1 MDLPATTTAS
11 LAPTWPS
18 DRTAFV
24 STTGHASKD
33 PSAPEASAEARRPY
47 QARLALVVAVAIAA
61 ASIAFA
67 ASRLAPSTSGR
78 AVAGT
83 SLPARSASYLGVYA
97 PGSPRAYWP
106 VTDFAKAAGRRP
118 NIVGYFSGWTQPFEE
133 SFAKRAR
140 SHGAV
145 TIVQIDPTYA
155 LIQGIAAGAY
165 DSYLRSYAGSVRDF
179 GHPVIIGFGH
189 EMNAPWYSWG
199 YGHVPASTFVAAWR
213 HIVTLFRRQNAH
225 NVTWLWTI
233 QADISSTGPVR
244 SWWPGARY
252 VTWVGI
258 DGYYYRRS
266 DTFARVFGPTIAQ
279 VRAFTKKPVLLSETA
294 VGPKAG
300 QVAKINDLFT
310 GMRQYQTLGL
320 VWFDMT
326 QHQGIYHQD
335 WRLEDNPRAEAAFRQ
350 SVRHKLTLAQPP

>member
-1 MDLPATTTAS
+1 
-11 LAPTWPS
+11 
-18 DRTAFV
+18 
-24 STTGHASKD
+24 
-33 PSAPEASAEARRPY
+33 
-47 QARLALVVAVAIAA
+47 
-61 ASIAFA
+61 
-67 ASRLAPSTSGR
+67 
-78 AVAGT
+78 
-83 SLPARSASYLGVYA
+83 
-97 PGSPRAYWP
+97 

-155 LIQGIAAGAY
+155 SIQGIAAGAY
-165 DSYLRSYAGSVRDF
+165 DGYLRSYADSVRGF

-213 HIVTLFRRQNAH
+213 HIVTLFRRQDVH
-225 NVTWLWTI
+225 NVTWVWTI
-233 QADISSTGPVR
+233 QADISSTRPVR
-244 SWWPGARY
+244 SWWPGAKY
-252 VTWVGI
+252 VTWIGI

-300 QVAKINDLFT
+300 QVAKIKDLFN
-310 GMRQYQTLGL
+310 GMRQYAALGL
-320 VWFDMT
+320 VWFDIA

-335 WRLEDNPRAEAAFRQ
+335 WRIEDNPKVEAAFRQ
-350 SVRHKLTLAQPP
+350 NVRDNLTLAQAPQP